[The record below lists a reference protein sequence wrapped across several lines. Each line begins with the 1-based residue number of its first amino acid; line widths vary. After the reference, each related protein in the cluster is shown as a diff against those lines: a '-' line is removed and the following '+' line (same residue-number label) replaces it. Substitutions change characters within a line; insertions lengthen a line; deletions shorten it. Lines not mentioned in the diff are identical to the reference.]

1 MSQRTTT
8 LSASLM
14 QVSIKTKLL
23 VASCHDSV
31 LCEAVHS
38 WLHIMAYAEPYHSQT
53 PIRGY
58 GCSHF
63 KLRALF
69 VAVSPALSSM
79 FLMTNEHAARLLSL
93 LSNLG
98 EVDIMQTIAAMNTAQ
113 LP

>member
-1 MSQRTTT
+1 
-8 LSASLM
+8 M
-14 QVSIKTKLL
+14 QVSIKTKLP

-31 LCEAVHS
+31 LREAAHY
-38 WLHIMAYAEPYHSQT
+38 WLPIMAYAEPYHSQT
-53 PIRGY
+53 PIRGD